1 MNIKS
6 NVQTKKRTYKKK
18 CGNCGKIVQYKKDEY
33 PLRCPYED
41 CLSKWWD
48 KPPTEVKLF
57 ILQDNYLKDR
67 NQQTLSEMYT
77 ILKSYSKST
86 ILKMLKG
93 KYKYDSDYLS
103 EKSHDV
109 AVQLITLYLKKPQF
123 KIDNS
128 FNGYLRRKVQQE
140 LFGSKKE
147 EKHDSLNQLIK
158 TKGDDKELI
167 EALGVIGY
175 SSLMSQN
182 PSEEIF
188 SSDYY
193 VYEILKIIN
202 RYIPIIKR
210 KSTAISLLT
219 LIGLKNYIQ
228 NHGDTSKFMLQ
239 YYNVF
244 GLKVQKAIKEIARI
258 IYRSLMGVEK

>member
-1 MNIKS
+1 MNEKIINEKE
-6 NVQTKKRTYKKK
+6 KYYRKK
-18 CGNCGKIVQYKKDEY
+18 CSNCKKIIRYKENEKPKKCEY
-33 PLRCPYED
+33 CQCE
-41 CLSKWWD
+41 WWD
-48 KPPTEVKLF
+48 KPLTEIQLF
-57 ILQDNYLKDR
+57 TLQKIYLSQGRKQ
-67 NQQTLSEMYT
+67 NVLAEMYE

-140 LFGSKKE
+140 LFSSKKE

-175 SSLMSQN
+175 SSLMPQN

-193 VYEILKIIN
+193 VYEILKIID
-202 RYIPIIKR
+202 RYIPIIKK